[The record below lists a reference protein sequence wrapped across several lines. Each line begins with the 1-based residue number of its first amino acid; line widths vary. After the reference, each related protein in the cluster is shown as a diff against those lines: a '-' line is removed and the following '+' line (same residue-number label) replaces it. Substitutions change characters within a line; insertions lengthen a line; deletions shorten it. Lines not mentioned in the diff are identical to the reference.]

1 MDSDIQKGDFKMK
14 YLIIYAHPNPKSFNH
29 AILET
34 ISGELKKR
42 KKDFKVRDLYKIGFN
57 PVLSTKDLSAI
68 EQGAVPKDIKKE
80 QNYISKADTLIF
92 IFPIWWSSMP
102 AMLKGYID
110 RVFSL
115 KFAYDITEDGVIG
128 LLKGKKA
135 FLISTTGASKE
146 DNEKMGA
153 FKMMN
158 MSMDMA
164 IFQFSGMKVI
174 GHKYFSSVQD
184 VSQQDRKKML
194 KELRMLVKE
203 KLL

>member
-1 MDSDIQKGDFKMK
+1 MQ
-14 YLIIYAHPNPKSFNH
+14 YLIIYAHPNPASFNH

-34 ISGELKKR
+34 ISEELDKKN
-42 KKDFKVRDLYKIGFN
+42 KNYKVRDLYKIGFN
-57 PVLSTKDLSAI
+57 PVLSARELSAI
-68 EQGAVPKDIKKE
+68 QKGDVPKDIKKE

-92 IFPIWWSSMP
+92 ISPIWWSAMP

-115 KFAYDITEDGVIG
+115 KFAYDITEEGVAG
-128 LLKGKKA
+128 LLQGKKV
-135 FLISTTGASKE
+135 FIVSTTGASKE
-146 DNEKMGA
+146 DYEKMGA

-164 IFQFSGMKVI
+164 IFRFSGMKVI
-174 GHKYFSSVQD
+174 GHKYLSAVPY
-184 VSQQDRKKML
+184 VSQQERKKML
-194 KELRMLVKE
+194 KELRLLVKE

>member
-1 MDSDIQKGDFKMK
+1 MK
-14 YLIIYAHPNPKSFNH
+14 YLIIYAHPHAGSFNH

-34 ISGELKKR
+34 ISEEFKKGN
-42 KKDFKVRDLYKIGFN
+42 KNFEVRDLYKIHFN
-57 PVLSTKDLSAI
+57 PILSADDFAAF
-68 EQGAVPKDIKKE
+68 QNGAVPDDIKTE
-80 QNYISKADTLIF
+80 QDHIRSADTLIL

-102 AMLKGYID
+102 AILKGYID

-115 KFAYDITEDGVIG
+115 KFAYDITADGVIG
-128 LLKGKKA
+128 LLKDKKV

-153 FKMMN
+153 FQMMN

-164 IFQFSGMKVI
+164 IFQFSGMEVI

-184 VSQQDRKKML
+184 VSDKDRKQML
-194 KELRMLVKE
+194 QDLKLAVKE

>member
-1 MDSDIQKGDFKMK
+1 MK

-34 ISGELKKR
+34 ITGELKK
-42 KKDFKVRDLYKIGFN
+42 KKKEFKVRDLYKIGFD
-57 PVLSTKDLSAI
+57 PVLSSGDLLAI
-68 EQGAVPKDIKKE
+68 QNGAVPKDIKKE
-80 QNYISKADTLIF
+80 QDYISKADILI
-92 IFPIWWSSMP
+92 IVFPIWWSSMP

-115 KFAYDITEDGVIG
+115 GFAYDITEDAVIG
-128 LLKGKKA
+128 LLKGKEV
-135 FLISTTGASKE
+135 FLVSTTGASKQ
-146 DNEKMGA
+146 DNESMGA

-174 GHKYFSSVQD
+174 GHKYFSAVPY

-194 KELRMLVKE
+194 KELRVLVKE

>member
-1 MDSDIQKGDFKMK
+1 MK
-14 YLIIYAHPNPKSFNH
+14 YLIVYAHPDSKSFNH
-29 AILET
+29 AIMET
-34 ISGELKKR
+34 ISEELKK
-42 KKDFKVRDLYKIGFN
+42 KKKEFKVRDLYKIGFN
-57 PVLSTKDLSAI
+57 PVLSTKDLSEI
-68 EQGAVPKDIKKE
+68 QKGAVPQDIKRE

-92 IFPIWWSSMP
+92 VFPIWWSSMP
-102 AMLKGYID
+102 AILKGYID

-146 DNEKMGA
+146 DNERMGA

-164 IFQFSGMKVI
+164 IFQFSGLKVI
-174 GHKYFSSVQD
+174 GHKYLSSVPY

-194 KELRMLVKE
+194 KELKLLVKE

>member
-1 MDSDIQKGDFKMK
+1 MK
-14 YLIIYAHPNPKSFNH
+14 YLIIYAHPNPESFNH

-34 ISGELKKR
+34 ISEELKK
-42 KKDFKVRDLYKIGFN
+42 KKKEFKVRDLYKIGFN

-68 EQGAVPKDIKKE
+68 ENGAVPQDIKKE

-102 AMLKGYID
+102 AILKGYID

-115 KFAYDITEDGVIG
+115 KFAYDITADGVKG

-135 FLISTTGASKE
+135 FIVSTTGASKE

-164 IFQFSGMKVI
+164 IFQFSGLEVI
-174 GHKYFSSVQD
+174 GHKYLSSVQN
-184 VSQQDRKKML
+184 VSDKDRKQML
-194 KELRMLVKE
+194 EELRLIVRE

>member
-1 MDSDIQKGDFKMK
+1 MK
-14 YLIIYAHPNPKSFNH
+14 YLIVYAHPNPGSFNH

-34 ISGELKKR
+34 IWEALRKKKR
-42 KKDFKVRDLYKIGFN
+42 ECTVRDLYKIGFD
-57 PVLSTKDLSAI
+57 PVLSAKDLSAI
-68 EQGAVPKDIKKE
+68 QDGAVPKDIKRE

-92 IFPIWWSSMP
+92 IFPIWWSAMP

-115 KFAYDITEDGVIG
+115 KFAYDITETEVVG

-135 FLISTTGASKE
+135 FLVSTMGASRE
-146 DNEKMGA
+146 DYEKMGG

-158 MSMDMA
+158 MAMDTA
-164 IFQFSGMKVI
+164 IFQFSGLKVI
-174 GHKYFSSVQD
+174 GHKYFSSVPY
-184 VSQQDRKKML
+184 VSQQERKKML
-194 KELRMLVKE
+194 RELTVLVKE

>member
-1 MDSDIQKGDFKMK
+1 MK
-14 YLIIYAHPNPKSFNH
+14 YLIVYVHPSPKSFNH

-34 ISGELKKR
+34 ISEELKKGR
-42 KKDFKVRDLYKIGFN
+42 KKFKVRDLYKIGFN

-68 EQGAVPKDIKKE
+68 EKGAVPEDVKKE

-92 IFPIWWSSMP
+92 IFPIWWSAMP

-115 KFAYDITEDGVIG
+115 KFAYDITADGVIG
-128 LLKGKKA
+128 LLKGKKV
-135 FLISTTGASKE
+135 FIVSTTGASKE
-146 DNEKMGA
+146 DYQKMGA

-158 MSMDMA
+158 MSIDMA

-174 GHKYFSSVQD
+174 GHKYFSSVPY
-184 VSQQDRKKML
+184 VSHQDRKKML
-194 KELRMLVKE
+194 KELKLLVKE